1 MPTLA
6 DRLRQ
11 IMAQRGKKAADI
23 ARATGVQPGVL
34 SRYMSG
40 KVVPSSENLITI
52 SQFLGVSPNWLLN
65 ASDGLELPQTVY
77 NPTDKDKIIEVQ
89 GKLIDAQSQIMEK
102 DRKIAE
108 LVDNCDALAKEVTRV
123 EKPNEAHKEL
133 VEVIDTQKLQIEKLM
148 AYCEGLAEEVRRLQT
163 KSGETN

>member
-1 MPTLA
+1 
-6 DRLRQ
+6 
-11 IMAQRGKKAADI
+11 MAQRGKKAADI

-34 SRYMSG
+34 SRYISG

-89 GKLIDAQSQIMEK
+89 GKLIDAQSSAHQDEHKGK
-102 DRKIAE
+102 D
-108 LVDNCDALAKEVTRV
+108 
-123 EKPNEAHKEL
+123 
-133 VEVIDTQKLQIEKLM
+133 LQ
-148 AYCEGLAEEVRRLQT
+148 AVHSFPGLRRSQR
-163 KSGETN
+163 STNNPPSP